1 MPVRYTFKPRLITTL
16 AAAAGIAATL
26 ALAHWQLGRAQEKE
40 AARAQLEAQAK
51 EPPMVLTATEA
62 KIQDVQWQ
70 RVTVHGRFNPRHAVF
85 IDNRIYRGIPGY
97 HVVMPLAIGG
107 GERHVLVNRGWIA
120 GTRDRNHLPQ
130 VKTPEETVEV
140 TGLAVVPGRRFL
152 ELGNGVV
159 EGNVW
164 QNLTLERY
172 RRAVPIAL
180 QPVMVQQESALDD
193 GLVRSW
199 DKPDLGME
207 KHYGY
212 AFQWLALAVT
222 ILVIYLVTNV
232 RVAKSS

>member
-1 MPVRYTFKPRLITTL
+1 MPVRYRFKPRLFATL

-26 ALAHWQLGRAQEKE
+26 ALANWQLGRAHEKE
-40 AARAQLEAQAK
+40 AARTRLEARVAHPPVALTTTEVQAG
-51 EPPMVLTATEA
+51 
-62 KIQDVQWQ
+62 DVEWR
-70 RVTVHGRFNPRHAVF
+70 RVTVRGRFEPKYAVF
-85 IDNRIYRGIPGY
+85 LDNRVLRGVAGY
-97 HVVMPLAIGG
+97 HVVMPLAISG

-120 GTRDRNHLPQ
+120 GTRDRNRLPQ

-193 GLVRSW
+193 GLVRAW
-199 DKPDLGME
+199 DKPDLGIE

-232 RVAKSS
+232 RGTKSS